1 MKQTIESK
9 YNIGNVVKVK
19 PVGLDNYY
27 YTTVRGFFYTDTTL
41 GQTLEIK
48 TDSGIISEEMIAC
61 VMAEV
66 NVIEKGVKELKFEGG
81 ISGSQEQ

>member
-27 YTTVRGFFYTDTTL
+27 YTTVRGFFFSDTTL

-48 TDSGIISEEMIAC
+48 TDNGIISEDMIAC
-61 VMAEV
+61 TMEES
-66 NVIEKGVKELKFEGG
+66 NGSKE
-81 ISGSQEQ
+81 Q